1 MKAGDR
7 PEPRRKEGCKRRKL
21 KKPWQM
27 VYTVVCLFSA
37 FLSEC
42 SRYQPCARW
51 LSSKLCLIPALS
63 LWPISSVSL
72 HFHTLRISSGFLG
85 GSVAKNSP
93 TNVGVTGD
101 SGSIPGSGRFPGG
114 RNGNLLHYS
123 CLENPMDRGAW
134 WVTVLGVAKSCTQL
148 SNWAISSQHRIIE
161 TIKITCV
168 SNIWHIENQ

>member
-85 GSVAKNSP
+85 GSVAKNSL

-101 SGSIPGSGRFPGG
+101 SGSIPGSEEMETYSIILAWRIPWIEEPGG
-114 RNGNLLHYS
+114 LQS
-123 CLENPMDRGAW
+123 
-134 WVTVLGVAKSCTQL
+134 LGSQRVVH
-148 SNWAISSQHRIIE
+148 NWATEQFPHN
-161 TIKITCV
+161 TGLLK
-168 SNIWHIENQ
+168 QLK